1 MALIMTPLTL
11 GEHRKLGRSRKEL
24 TPLLVGIAMSAD
36 LLWKPAKRLHRCK
49 FRRAN
54 FLDSGMLY
62 LVFFRMIF
70 GKEKKEEAVDQEANG
85 TEAQMMEMKFGD
97 GGGLLEKIWHEAMT
111 RVKILT
117 SAAR

>member
-1 MALIMTPLTL
+1 MTLIMTPLTL
-11 GEHRKLGRSRKEL
+11 GEHRKLGRSRRKEL

-49 FRRAN
+49 FRRTN

-97 GGGLLEKIWHEAMT
+97 GGEKIWHEAMT